1 MLRRAAQFIVPALAV
16 VLVACGE
23 AGPQSEPQTGG
34 ASPTP
39 AMVAPPIAD
48 GITLTTATKERLTG
62 VYVNESG
69 AVTIKFDLAKV
80 GEDIYAD
87 VTGNGDRKI
96 IHVETVGDDYTFSY
110 MGGGL
115 TLHTTKSFI
124 AKARENAKANPD
136 QVSTDSFAFVGDTH
150 LLDDM
155 LKLPE
160 VAELPTLSR
169 ALGVRGFTGSDYPAS
184 LVLHKMGRQ
193 SADALGIQLKP
204 LATQAQPNGYCQSY
218 PNSGDSCYGMC
229 GPGCSCWS
237 WVCGDCCYHYGCA
250 VHDSWCRQG
259 QWWYC
264 YNITAV
270 IALFGC

>member
-1 MLRRAAQFIVPALAV
+1 MLRRVAQFIVPALAIG
-16 VLVACGE
+16 LVACGD
-23 AGPQSEPQTGG
+23 AGPQNEPPTGG

-48 GITLTTATKERLTG
+48 GITLTTATKERLAG
-62 VYVNESG
+62 VYVSASG
-69 AVTIKFDLAKV
+69 EVAIKFDLAKV

-150 LLDDM
+150 LLDEM

-160 VAELPTLSR
+160 VAELPILSR

-204 LATQAQPNGYCQSY
+204 LDTRAQPNGYCQAY
-218 PNSGDSCYGMC
+218 PNGGNSCYGMC